1 MTDERLYRDGPP
13 AGNETQDR
21 YLTPGTGQEEDSDR
35 TMLGPP
41 QKNRFFLEKVTNS
54 SRTWKIWG
62 NEVMFM
68 QFKVANTYLGSAPES
83 IFPTIPQTG
92 SGGPEEGVYVT
103 LDQWDGY
110 QAERL
115 AITEAVREVENFV
128 TITGD
133 IHSYLA
139 GYTKPDY
146 DQLATVPGNEPV
158 GVEFVCG
165 SVTSSN
171 LTELASFGRG
181 RAPAPDGNEF
191 TEAALA
197 SNLHLAYF
205 NSDNHGYNL
214 IELTKGSLLCTMVGL
229 KSTDPSE
236 PNPIRVED
244 NSLVQKVVIKE
255 FKVNEG
261 EVLIQVRDEG
271 MGTFAPLPPA

>member
-62 NEVMFM
+62 
-68 QFKVANTYLGSAPES
+68 
-83 IFPTIPQTG
+83 

-146 DQLATVPGNEPV
+146 
-158 GVEFVCG
+158 
-165 SVTSSN
+165 
-171 LTELASFGRG
+171 
-181 RAPAPDGNEF
+181 
-191 TEAALA
+191 
-197 SNLHLAYF
+197 
-205 NSDNHGYNL
+205 
-214 IELTKGSLLCTMVGL
+214 
-229 KSTDPSE
+229 
-236 PNPIRVED
+236 
-244 NSLVQKVVIKE
+244 
-255 FKVNEG
+255 
-261 EVLIQVRDEG
+261 
-271 MGTFAPLPPA
+271 